1 MQILS
6 SWTCFSKTLNKHTQ
20 TKYDPFWIKVFEYG
34 ENYKHLS
41 SPMRFIPPSSKLT
54 EVMNLNQSPLLTIT
68 NIAIFSI
75 VLIFNIVL
83 TIFNIVIT
91 LNLCRSVKG
100 NHLCCNVRLGR

>member
-1 MQILS
+1 M
-6 SWTCFSKTLNKHTQ
+6 
-20 TKYDPFWIKVFEYG
+20 FEYG

-75 VLIFNIVL
+75 VL
-83 TIFNIVIT
+83 TIFKIVIT
-91 LNLCRSVKG
+91 LNLYRSVKG
-100 NHLCCNVRLGR
+100 NHLCCNARLGR

>member
-1 MQILS
+1 M
-6 SWTCFSKTLNKHTQ
+6 
-20 TKYDPFWIKVFEYG
+20 FEYG

-68 NIAIFSI
+68 NIAISI

-83 TIFNIVIT
+83 NIFKIVIT
-91 LNLCRSVKG
+91 LNIYRSVKG
-100 NHLCCNVRLGR
+100 NHLCCNARLGR